1 MKKSWQTLPLI
12 DHLLFRELF
21 REVLRDT
28 YTAGST
34 LRPSEDY
41 VVTSTGV
48 RWKEDEDA
56 FVREMGRM
64 LGVDAPEIAI
74 YVRENIRQAQLD
86 FPCSP
91 AQALEWVQRDDGR
104 CARAPDWLTEALMQP
119 DVDHALAIVEGAQPE
134 PAEEADEREQREEG
148 RSIRLAAEALG
159 RIKDVMPP
167 PDVKLPQRRVRPP
180 GHLVALALG
189 EMGCAASTTKALQ
202 VMNHLRSWDA
212 TKARAHGLTIDDD
225 GKTLLYLTEEGCER
239 QLMQKQIRDALTYR
253 RKNESAGAE

>member
-1 MKKSWQTLPLI
+1 MKKSWKTLPLI

-41 VVTSTGV
+41 VITSAGV
-48 RWKEDEDA
+48 RWKEDEDE
-56 FVREMGRM
+56 FVREIGRM
-64 LGVDAPEIAI
+64 LGIDAPEIAI

-104 CARAPDWLTEALMQP
+104 RARAPDWLTEALMQP
-119 DVDHALAIVEGAQPE
+119 DVDHALAVVEGAQPE
-134 PAEEADEREQREEG
+134 PTEDEREQREER
-148 RSIRLAAEALG
+148 RSIRLAAEVLG

-167 PDVKLPQRRVRPP
+167 PAVKLHQRRVRPP
-180 GHLVALALG
+180 GHLVALALE
-189 EMGCAASTTKALQ
+189 EMGRAASATNSLQ
-202 VMNHLRSWDA
+202 VMGHLRNWDA
-212 TKARAHGLTIDDD
+212 TKARAHGLIIDDD
-225 GKTLLYLTEEGCER
+225 GKTLLYLTEEGCKR
-239 QLMQKQIRDALTYR
+239 QLMLKQVRDALTYR
-253 RKNESAGAE
+253 RNNEFAGAE